1 MADYQQM
8 YLTMVRAARDAQE
21 LADQAQMLLVKAMQE
36 CEELYINAPED
47 NITILR
53 QKEIPVQKD

>member
-36 CEELYINAPED
+36 CEELYINAPEK
-47 NITILR
+47 NVIVIG
-53 QKEIPVQKD
+53 QKEIPVQDD